1 MVIMTGIVAIYYVF
15 TSIIYQGV
23 GHGMVIMTGI
33 VAIYYN
39 VILSWAIYYLVMS
52 FNTVLPWSSCDNSW
66 NTDSCYL
73 RIRNATN
80 ITTTD
85 LNTTMDHTF
94 GLNTTAVTDAE
105 INIPYEIVK
114 NISSRRTPTE
124 EFWE

>member
-1 MVIMTGIVAIYYVF
+1 
-15 TSIIYQGV
+15 
-23 GHGMVIMTGI
+23 MTGI

-73 RIRNATN
+73 RTRNTTN
-80 ITTTD
+80 ISTTD
-85 LNTTMDHTF
+85 VNTTMYHAF
-94 GLNTTAVTDAE
+94 ELNTTAVTDTD